1 MARPIDSRGARFEQG
16 VIAVVL
22 LAAFVFR
29 VELLVP
35 VSAGVL
41 LFGVLLHS
49 SLARCGPGYPARGR
63 SLAGELPPLA
73 LRSLRSPRG
82 SLLEAAVLALA
93 FLFFRADLEG
103 LGWLLTLPVA
113 GAAAIDCTTGVS
125 AGTAV
130 RRWLSRRRA

>member
-41 LFGVLLHS
+41 LFGVLL
-49 SLARCGPGYPARGR
+49 GPRYGPLYAVFDTLIAPRLRRPSPTEPGASRR
-63 SLAGELPPLA
+63 FAG
-73 LRSLRSPRG
+73 G
-82 SLLEAAVLALA
+82 LEAAVLALA

-130 RRWLSRRRA
+130 RRRLARRRA